1 MLSPRMHTN
10 VHERRVSRK
19 REKEKLRQRTVECKR
34 RRHELKKLKSSH
46 ISTSEIKEGT
56 TYESGVGMSCADDV
70 IEEIPDCTPASKP
83 VSVPTHTD
91 SNLLYFDLETTGLD
105 TSAEIT
111 QLARIFEEETFNRY
125 VLPKSP
131 ISAKATAVT
140 GLHVASGQLF
150 YQQTK
155 VNSVDIQTCLTEFN
169 IWLNIFPN
177 PILVCH
183 NGKVFDSVIL
193 MRSVMQYPESGLKS
207 TIAGF
212 VDSLHVF
219 REILPEQHSYKLQTL
234 VQDTMG
240 LAFNAHSALEDVKA
254 LQYLVIHHKV
264 SYEIMLKHSF
274 GVDFIIS
281 SIESKS

>member
-1 MLSPRMHTN
+1 
-10 VHERRVSRK
+10 
-19 REKEKLRQRTVECKR
+19 
-34 RRHELKKLKSSH
+34 
-46 ISTSEIKEGT
+46 
-56 TYESGVGMSCADDV
+56 
-70 IEEIPDCTPASKP
+70 
-83 VSVPTHTD
+83 
-91 SNLLYFDLETTGLD
+91 
-105 TSAEIT
+105 
-111 QLARIFEEETFNRY
+111 
-125 VLPKSP
+125 
-131 ISAKATAVT
+131 
-140 GLHVASGQLF
+140 
-150 YQQTK
+150 
-155 VNSVDIQTCLTEFN
+155 
-169 IWLNIFPN
+169 
-177 PILVCH
+177 
-183 NGKVFDSVIL
+183 
-193 MRSVMQYPESGLKS
+193 MQYPESGLKS

>member
-1 MLSPRMHTN
+1 MLKFN
-10 VHERRVSRK
+10 SRK
-19 REKEKLRQRTVECKR
+19 
-34 RRHELKKLKSSH
+34 HSSY
-46 ISTSEIKEGT
+46 T
-56 TYESGVGMSCADDV
+56 TF
-70 IEEIPDCTPASKP
+70 
-83 VSVPTHTD
+83 
-91 SNLLYFDLETTGLD
+91 LLIYFIG

-111 QLARIFEEETFNRY
+111 QLACIFEEETFNRY

-169 IWLNIFPN
+169 IWLKNFPN

-193 MRSVMQYPESGLKS
+193 MRYVMQYPESGLKS

-254 LQYLVIHHKV
+254 LQSLVLHHKV

-281 SIESKS
+281 SIESKSKTNELIATLAPLSSCISPYMLKKIALSGLSYDHLRLAIERGGADGLKMVLGEKTEQGTVRVTKNKTIVGKIYDHFC